1 MGYKVFKN
9 ILQGHYMLEIAEE
22 DTGQLLLVSDMCCG
36 SQLLLVKLLLKGQS
50 EPTQFLL
57 IWTNWFSHLNL
68 IASHK
73 PHR

>member
-22 DTGQLLLVSDMCCG
+22 DTGQLLLVSDMCSG

-57 IWTNWFSHLNL
+57 I
-68 IASHK
+68 
-73 PHR
+73 